1 VDVEKRI
8 LLNRSSYVIFGE
20 GIAFR
25 NPVFDYS
32 VSFSFFMRKSRVSY
46 A

>member
-20 GIAFR
+20 GI
-25 NPVFDYS
+25 DYTKMHLIIRGNI
-32 VSFSFFMRKSRVSY
+32 VGGY
-46 A
+46 D